1 MSYILIPVVLNQ
13 IYSNPYKVVF
23 ISTGPHNRK
32 EGVPNLCMLL
42 IQTVFVMQVN
52 VKIKRGTRWI
62 SKQAELHW

>member
-32 EGVPNLCMLL
+32 EGVPNLCR
-42 IQTVFVMQVN
+42 V
-52 VKIKRGTRWI
+52 GAESI
-62 SKQAELHW
+62 SRTESISFSNLT